1 MVVSAKQVSIVMALA
16 LAGAFQASAQSIE
29 HRVASGQLTRPAV
42 MPIPSRPAP
51 AAPTTEGTSP
61 VLPVQDFRLRERDND
76 LSRASTNDDNHTLPG
91 LKALQTTKT
100 PFMTE
105 SRLPLAQSSGAR
117 VQLNFFVT
125 SINNRNLMA
134 GPNASPEMIHPLG
147 QPRSGDLY
155 GVGISVPLGRNA
167 GSTGSNGLLH
177 GISKICTRAV
187 RAGSSASSVRR

>member
-1 MVVSAKQVSIVMALA
+1 MVVSAKQISIAMALA
-16 LAGAFQASAQSIE
+16 LAGAYQAGAQSIE
-29 HRVASGQLTRPAV
+29 HHVTSGQLSRPAV
-42 MPIPSRPAP
+42 TVMPSRPAP
-51 AAPTTEGTSP
+51 AVRTTEGSSP
-61 VLPVQDFRLRERDND
+61 TPSVPDFREREHD
-76 LSRASTNDDNHTLPG
+76 LSRASTNDEEHTLPG

-105 SRLPLAQSSGAR
+105 SRLPLAQSPGAR

-134 GPNASPEMIHPLG
+134 GPNASPETIHPLG

-167 GSTGSNGLLH
+167 GSTGSSGLLH
-177 GISKICTRAV
+177 GISRFV
-187 RAGSSASSVRR
+187 HGR